1 MSAPPA
7 CDRALAS
14 AVRGEGRPARP
25 RLVLAVC
32 ILSSS
37 LAFVDGTVVN
47 VGLPAIGRDL
57 HGSATD
63 LQWVVNAYLL
73 PLSAL
78 LLLGGALGDRF
89 GRRRILVFG
98 VVLFALASAACAV
111 TPGLQGL
118 FAARGVQGLAAA
130 LLLPSSLAILGAAF
144 EGEAR
149 SRAVGLWAAASA
161 ITGALGPV
169 LGGWLIDTVG
179 WRAIFLI
186 NLPLAAVAV
195 ALTLFALDHDPP
207 APEDDRLDLAGAAA
221 ITAALIGLTWALT
234 QVAGARGWSGI
245 AIMALA
251 AGGGCGVAFI
261 AIEKRLGDR
270 AMAPLALF
278 GSAPLVALNTL
289 TFLLYGVVAGY
300 MLLLPYLLITQGGY
314 AATAAGAA
322 LLPFPIIVA
331 IGSPLTG
338 LLASRIG
345 ARPPLIVGAVLVA
358 GGCLLATLAP
368 VHASAGPGGYWTSV
382 LPSVAI
388 LALGMAF
395 VAAPLTSAVLGS
407 VDARHTGSASGMN
420 SALAQLGGVVVIA
433 MIGGVLARNGPSLA
447 RAFDWA
453 CVAGAITALVAG
465 GIIVVL
471 LKPSQASAQTG

>member
-1 MSAPPA
+1 VTARQF
-7 CDRALAS
+7 CDRSIALA
-14 AVRGEGRPARP
+14 GTHRPFRHARLT
-25 RLVLAVC
+25 LVATILA
-32 ILSSS
+32 SS
-37 LAFVDGTVVN
+37 LDYIDGSAVN

-57 HGSATD
+57 HGDAAA
-63 LQWVVNAYLL
+63 LQWVVNGYLL

-78 LLLGGALGDRF
+78 LLTGGALGDRF
-89 GRRRILVFG
+89 GRRRILTIG
-98 VVLFALASAACAV
+98 IALFAVGSAATALAPNLAWLIAARALQGVAAAMMLPNSLAVLGSAFDGPERNRAIGIWAASAAIATAV
-111 TPGLQGL
+111 
-118 FAARGVQGLAAA
+118 
-130 LLLPSSLAILGAAF
+130 
-144 EGEAR
+144 
-149 SRAVGLWAAASA
+149 
-161 ITGALGPV
+161 GPV